1 MALSCSLELKLGEL
15 GQKTQPPRP
24 LPLGGFG
31 KSQADVKQ
39 PYDGIKLKGLESRQ
53 SRTAEGAVSDEDL
66 TPTCASS
73 ATSTAASPRTS
84 WHDVMPMKV
93 PLPPSCWKEIAAQS
107 SSPMRFGTVPESS
120 QVMDATHRQ
129 SAISSLPSLA
139 AWASSESQAGFTCLS
154 TQFSTTSPPWPQR
167 FAKFAPPP
175 GLERPVPP
183 QVDGELP
190 EPEFPGTGKSI
201 PKAEGPFLRRFV
213 FTGFDAV
220 NHADFDLVPRLI
232 GRGGCNLRPI
242 RQACNAYIRVSG
254 GEDDLRSPVEVLLLC
269 GNQKDLEEGT
279 RRLTKLLQ
287 NLRVHFARY
296 CRKRG
301 ISPVPVLYRLLP

>member
-24 LPLGGFG
+24 LGGFG
-31 KSQADVKQ
+31 KAQADVKK
-39 PYDGIKLKGLESRQ
+39 PYDGIKLKLSSPLVELQTFWVSLLSRNLQVQHLFPLVIGEVRKGLESRQ

-93 PLPPSCWKEIAAQS
+93 PIPPSCWKEIAGQS
-107 SSPMRFGTVPESS
+107 SSPMRFGAVPESS

-154 TQFSTTSPPWPQR
+154 TQFSATSPPWPQR

-190 EPEFPGTGKSI
+190 EPEFPHTGKSI
-201 PKAEGPFLRRFV
+201 PKAEGPFLRRILVGQWYPFPV
-213 FTGFDAV
+213 F
-220 NHADFDLVPRLI
+220 LVQ
-232 GRGGCNLRPI
+232 G
-242 RQACNAYIRVSG
+242 S
-254 GEDDLRSPVEVLLLC
+254 LL
-269 GNQKDLEEGT
+269 N
-279 RRLTKLLQ
+279 
-287 NLRVHFARY
+287 
-296 CRKRG
+296 
-301 ISPVPVLYRLLP
+301 